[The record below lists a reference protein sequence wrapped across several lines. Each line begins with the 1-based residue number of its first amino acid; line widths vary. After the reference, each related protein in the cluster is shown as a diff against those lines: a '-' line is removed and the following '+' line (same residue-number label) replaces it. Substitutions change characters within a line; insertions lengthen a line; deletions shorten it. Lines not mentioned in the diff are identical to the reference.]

1 MLNILLILR
10 SVCDVIVVVNM
21 VIVNEKPTNLMMLIK
36 RIKLFLPFLM
46 DLFLLLILFSIAH
59 MLHMLSFLSMMIPSM
74 LSMMLLNT
82 RLTIMLGNPI
92 QVGSNHISMCVGDIC
107 VLCGCSI
114 NREPCTSKNLFNILT
129 FYQSSD

>member
-36 RIKLFLPFLM
+36 HIKLFLPFLM
-46 DLFLLLILFSIAH
+46 DLFLLLILFSITH
-59 MLHMLSFLSMMIPSM
+59 MLDMLSFLSMMIPSM

-82 RLTIMLGNPI
+82 
-92 QVGSNHISMCVGDIC
+92 
-107 VLCGCSI
+107 
-114 NREPCTSKNLFNILT
+114 
-129 FYQSSD
+129 

>member
-1 MLNILLILR
+1 
-10 SVCDVIVVVNM
+10 
-21 VIVNEKPTNLMMLIK
+21 VNEKPRNLMMLIK
-36 RIKLFLPFLM
+36 HIKLFLPFLM

-92 QVGSNHISMCVGDIC
+92 QVGSNHIVSVGDIC

-114 NREPCTSKNLFNILT
+114 NGSLALRRMCST
-129 FYQSSD
+129 FLLSIDQAIDKGLHVVCDKSLLPYSC